1 MMRTQKL
8 SLRDVEDIAE
18 GMIGLVILDGIMT
31 VLTRK

>member
-8 SLRDVEDIAE
+8 FLRDVEDIAE
-18 GMIGLVILDGIMT
+18 GMIGLVILNEIMT